1 MMPAFWNSKVEGFFT
16 QIQSNIGGLTTS
28 EAQKRLKVLGKNQ
41 IKEKQQET
49 TFSLLLKQFKSPI
62 SLMLIAA
69 AILSFFLR
77 QPTDAI
83 IILIIILASGLLGFW
98 QEKGASDAMQKLLS
112 MVKVTATISRDG
124 KKTAIPLENIV
135 VGDVVWLSAGDIV
148 PADCLV
154 IEANNLIVNEATLTG
169 ETFPVDKFV
178 GVLPAETPLAKRT
191 NSLFMGSSIV
201 SGSGKAAVVHTGKA
215 TELGNIAK
223 HLTII
228 APETDFE
235 KGIKH
240 FGFLLAEI
248 TFVLVLIIFA
258 LNVVLEEPIV
268 DAFLFSLA
276 IAIGLTPQ
284 LLPAIISVNLAR
296 GAGRMAEKKVI
307 VKRLSAIQDFG
318 SMNVLCSDKT
328 GTLTEGKVKVSQF
341 IDINEKQSDKVLQYA
356 TLNASLQE
364 GFKNPIDKAICEFTF
379 PEISTYSKKD
389 EIPYDFI
396 RKRLSV
402 LVNNAEETILIT
414 KGALSNI
421 LEVCSQVEID
431 EKIEDFGTH
440 KAAIQ
445 AQFEKWSSQGFRTL
459 GIAYRKVNDA
469 TIRHIDE
476 KNMIFLGFIT
486 LFDPPKK
493 DINLTIKALKELGV
507 SLKVITGDNLL
518 VAKSVAKTIGF
529 ERINTLTGIEMRNL
543 SNEALLYKV
552 GNIDVFAEIE
562 PNQKEN
568 IVLALKKAGFVVGYM
583 GDGINDASA
592 LHAAD
597 VGISVDTAV
606 DVAKDAADM
615 VLLESN
621 LNVLL
626 NGIKEGRK
634 TFANTMKYIFMA
646 TSANFGNMFSVAGA
660 SLFLPFLPLLPK
672 QILFTNLLTD
682 MPEMMISSDH
692 VEEEAIRQP
701 AKWDLKFIRRFMIYF
716 GLLSSI
722 FDYLSFAI
730 LIYVFKANE
739 SLFQTGWFVE
749 SVASATCVVF
759 VVRTRSFFLKSKP
772 SRPLSLMLL
781 LTVGIV
787 ILLPISPFAAS
798 LGFVP
803 LPFTLYLTIFFI
815 VLCYLACAEALKIWF
830 YKGVK

>member
-1 MMPAFWNSKVEGFFT
+1 V
-16 QIQSNIGGLTTS
+16 QSSRVGLTTDQ
-28 EAQKRLKVLGKNQ
+28 AQQRLKTFGKNQ

-69 AILSFFLR
+69 AVLSFFLR
-77 QPTDAI
+77 QPIDAV
-83 IILIIILASGLLGFW
+83 IILVIILASGLLGFW
-98 QEKGASDAMQKLLS
+98 QEKSASDAMQKLLS

-124 KKTAIPLENIV
+124 KKAAISLEDIV
-135 VGDVVWLSAGDIV
+135 AGDVVWLSAGDIV

-178 GVLPAETPLAKRT
+178 GVLPADTPLAKRT

-201 SGSGKAAVVHTGKA
+201 SGSGKAAVAHTGKA

-223 HLTII
+223 RLSIA

-235 KGIKH
+235 KGIKR

-248 TFVLVLIIFA
+248 TFVLVLLIFA
-258 LNVVLEEPIV
+258 LNVVLEKPII

-284 LLPAIISVNLAR
+284 LLPAIISVNLAK
-296 GAGRMAEKKVI
+296 GAGRMAEKKVV

-328 GTLTEGKVKVSQF
+328 GTLTEGIVKVSQF
-341 IDINEKQSDKVLQYA
+341 VDINEQPSDKVLRYA

-379 PEISTYSKKD
+379 PEISNYTKKD

-402 LVNNAEETILIT
+402 LVNDAEETILIT

-421 LEVCSQVEID
+421 LEVCSQVEIN
-431 EKIEDFGTH
+431 EKIEDLVAYKTT
-440 KAAIQ
+440 IN

-459 GIAYRKVNDA
+459 GVAYKKTKDI
-469 TIRHIDE
+469 TIKRIDE
-476 KNMIFLGFIT
+476 EGMIFLGFIT

-493 DINLTIKALKELGV
+493 DIHLTIKALNNLGV
-507 SLKVITGDNLL
+507 SFKVITGDNIL
-518 VAKSVAKTIGF
+518 VAKSIAKSIGF
-529 ERINTLTGIEMRNL
+529 EKINTLTGTEIRHL

-552 GNIDVFAEIE
+552 SDTDVFAEIE
-562 PNQKEN
+562 PNQKES
-568 IVLALKKAGFVVGYM
+568 IVLALRKVGFIVGYM
-583 GDGINDASA
+583 GDGINDVSA
-592 LHAAD
+592 LHAAN

-606 DVAKDAADM
+606 DVAKESADM
-615 VLLESN
+615 VLLESD

-626 NGIKEGRK
+626 NGVKEGRK

-672 QILFTNLLTD
+672 QILLTNLLTD

-692 VEEEAIRQP
+692 VEDAAISQP

-722 FDYLSFAI
+722 FDYLSFAVLLYI
-730 LIYVFKANE
+730 FKANE
-739 SLFQTGWFVE
+739 SLFQTAWFVE
-749 SVASATCVVF
+749 SVGSATCVVF
-759 VVRTRSFFLKSKP
+759 VVRTRFFFLRNMP

-781 LTVGIV
+781 LTLGIV
-787 ILLPISPFAAS
+787 MLLPLSPFAAS

-803 LPFTLYLTIFFI
+803 LPFTLYLAIFLII
-815 VLCYLACAEALKIWF
+815 VSYLACAEALKIWF